1 MNSRNYETIYKWIEN
16 NFDHDACRIADFMFM
31 LCSLKDMGLVTG
43 EEYLELN
50 HLIKRIWRWYYD
62 D

>member
-16 NFDHDACRIADFMFM
+16 NYEPDTCRRADFLFM
-31 LCSLKDMGLVTG
+31 ICAYKDMGLVTG

-50 HLIKRIWRWYYD
+50 SLIKRIDRRYYD
-62 D
+62 H